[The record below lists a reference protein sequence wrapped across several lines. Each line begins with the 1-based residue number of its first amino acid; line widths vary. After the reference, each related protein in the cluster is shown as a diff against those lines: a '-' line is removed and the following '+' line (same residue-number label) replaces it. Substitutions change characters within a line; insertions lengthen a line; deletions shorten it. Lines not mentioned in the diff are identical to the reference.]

1 MDIPLNAQV
10 RCVDG
15 ECGHSTYVIINPVS
29 RQVTHLVVKEKGFS
43 TREHLVPIEWVTE
56 ATPDLVRL
64 RCNREQLSNSE
75 PFVETRYLREPIP
88 DYEHMTG
95 SYYVHPYRVPEVVTT
110 VSVQERR
117 IPPGELAVH
126 KGAHVEASD
135 GRIGQVDEFLV
146 DPQDCHITHL
156 ILREG
161 HLWGQQDV
169 TIPVSEIDHVEE
181 DIVFLKLDKQSIEAL
196 PSIPVRRGGV
206 L

>member
-1 MDIPLNAQV
+1 
-10 RCVDG
+10 
-15 ECGHSTYVIINPVS
+15 VIINPVS
-29 RQVTHLVVKEKGFS
+29 RQVTHLVVKEKGLV
-43 TREHLVPIEWVTE
+43 THEHLVPIEWVTE
-56 ATPDLVRL
+56 ATPELVHL
-64 RCNREQLSNSE
+64 RCTSEQLSSLE
-75 PFVETRYLREPIP
+75 PFVETRYLREPLP
-88 DYEHMTG
+88 DYERMAGT
-95 SYYVHPYRVPEVVTT
+95 YYLHPYRVPEVVTT
-110 VSVQERR
+110 VSVRERR

-126 KGAHVEASD
+126 RGARVKAID
-135 GRIGQVDEFLV
+135 GQVGQVDEFLV

-196 PSIPVRRGGV
+196 PSIPVHRGGV